1 MKLFFALAAAKGL
14 VISVADTT
22 NAYQQSPPPTTQ
34 CFLRID
40 DAYRSWHRKRFGT
53 DVNPDTHVIPL
64 ERALQGHPEAGALW
78 EKMIVGILEGDE
90 LQFKSTTHEPNLY
103 RGHIDGQLVLICRQ
117 VDDFAI
123 ASSCPSA
130 ADKIIAIINRHATT
144 SSKGTGTIT
153 AHGLHLRYNGLDV
166 HQTRDYVK
174 ISCET
179 YIDRILQTHGWE
191 TPGARESDRFDS
203 VPMSVD
209 SASNLLDKVGPL
221 EATPEHSD
229 LEQEIGFSYRQV
241 LGEVVYAYVVCR
253 LDIAFAVTL
262 LSRFAT
268 APAREHYLA
277 LKNIVKYLRRTRD
290 WGIIYWREQPV
301 DSLPAVPLDH
311 PTLDTSLPP
320 FPTHPLL
327 QLVGYVDAA
336 YATDTLT
343 RRSIT
348 GLVFC
353 LAGGT
358 IAYKSKMQAT
368 VATSSTEAEFIA
380 AVHAAKLAKY
390 LRSVLEELG
399 FAQEG
404 PTPLYE
410 DNLAA
415 IAMINQKKPTSRSR
429 HIDIQY
435 FAIQEWKR
443 RGLIVMR
450 HIPGVINVA
459 DQATKALSW
468 VLHSRHAR
476 SSMGHYG
483 HL

>member
-64 ERALQGHPEAGALW
+64 EHALQGHPEAGALW

-103 RGHIDGQLVLICRQ
+103 RGHIDGQLVLICQQ

-268 APAREHYLA
+268 APARKHYLA

-290 WGIIYWREQPV
+290 WGIIYW
-301 DSLPAVPLDH
+301 
-311 PTLDTSLPP
+311 
-320 FPTHPLL
+320 
-327 QLVGYVDAA
+327 
-336 YATDTLT
+336 
-343 RRSIT
+343 
-348 GLVFC
+348 
-353 LAGGT
+353 
-358 IAYKSKMQAT
+358 
-368 VATSSTEAEFIA
+368 
-380 AVHAAKLAKY
+380 
-390 LRSVLEELG
+390 
-399 FAQEG
+399 
-404 PTPLYE
+404 
-410 DNLAA
+410 
-415 IAMINQKKPTSRSR
+415 
-429 HIDIQY
+429 
-435 FAIQEWKR
+435 
-443 RGLIVMR
+443 
-450 HIPGVINVA
+450 
-459 DQATKALSW
+459 
-468 VLHSRHAR
+468 
-476 SSMGHYG
+476 
-483 HL
+483 